1 MLAYIYSTFKLWCCA
16 TALLLGSGFLILVVV
31 YGVINPRAKE
41 LSKAVKKKRLCMP
54 MSLGMN
60 LKIFFLIINH
70 YL

>member
-1 MLAYIYSTFKLWCCA
+1 MLAYIYSTLKLWCCA
-16 TALLLGSGFLILVVV
+16 TVLLLGSGFLIL
-31 YGVINPRAKE
+31 VINPRAKE